1 MANFAA
7 PARAGSR
14 WLQRRPISKS
24 LLEDEMLKRSV
35 YSTVIALA
43 VIAFSAINAHAVI
56 DVDAAKKNI
65 TATIDAARE
74 AVDSDA
80 ERTELSAM
88 IRYSQHLLRGPSGD
102 GVSYRYA
109 MVDMSDKIK
118 PVMMKSESLSAIWEK
133 GDKQVVSVETSI
145 VNGFQIYMPLQRGL
159 FKNNGNMYLGSY
171 KVEYIINGQKKTD
184 SREYN
189 QWVTREGVI
198 NIPLP
203 GIAEWARLEM
213 TVGVAPS
220 DVDHV
225 IVHIYGKFPR
235 ITDDPVNPF
244 SYAIG
249 KLGES
254 LSRLEESR
262 LPREIIKY
270 HEEALVAI
278 SRVPSELLIPKEG
291 AAPDTSL
298 KDEVVPKLRNI
309 LRLME
314 GTRSDQDQ
322 AAEELKILIEE
333 LK

>member
-1 MANFAA
+1 M
-7 PARAGSR
+7 
-14 WLQRRPISKS
+14 
-24 LLEDEMLKRSV
+24 
-35 YSTVIALA
+35 
-43 VIAFSAINAHAVI
+43 NAHAVI

-74 AVDSDA
+74 AFDA
-80 ERTELSAM
+80 NADRKELAAM
-88 IRYSQHLLRGPSGD
+88 VRYSQHILRGPSGD

-118 PVMMKSESLSAIWEK
+118 PVMMESETLNAVWEK
-133 GDKQVVSVETSI
+133 GEKQVVSVETSI

-184 SREYN
+184 EREYN
-189 QWVTREGVI
+189 QWLTRESVI

-203 GIAEWARLEM
+203 GIAEWAKLEM

-220 DVDHV
+220 DIDHV
-225 IVHIYGKFPR
+225 IVHVLGKFPR

-254 LSRLEESR
+254 LSRLDEDR
-262 LPREIIKY
+262 LPKEIIRY
-270 HEEALVAI
+270 HEEALTAI

-314 GTRSDQDQ
+314 GTRDEQGQ
-322 AAEELKILIEE
+322 AIDEMKVLIEE
-333 LK
+333 LR